1 MKKERSRIMDDR
13 LLYRTV
19 TLIIKW
25 QRFFRTEP
33 LVQARKIYSFSA
45 EQYLEDVN
53 FVSEKVPAMY
63 FIDMCKDRETK
74 KARLVVLGF

>member
-25 QRFFRTEP
+25 QRFFRIEP
-33 LVQARKIYSFSA
+33 LVQIYSFSA
-45 EQYLEDVN
+45 EQYLKNVN
-53 FVSEKVPAMY
+53 FVSEKVPVMY

-74 KARLVVLGF
+74 KAR

>member
-13 LLYRTV
+13 PLYRTV

-33 LVQARKIYSFSA
+33 LVQARKN
-45 EQYLEDVN
+45 L
-53 FVSEKVPAMY
+53 
-63 FIDMCKDRETK
+63 
-74 KARLVVLGF
+74 